1 MKREAK
7 AVLTRDLPCGI
18 GLGLVAGGAWWLVEG
33 AANWALGGTI
43 TLPAAL
49 TILGWDLLLGAGG
62 GALLGLLLGSAASAP
77 ALALGTTGIYGLLRV
92 YEPPGMRAELLF
104 AVLAALS
111 VLLGGVVAGRERRG
125 PLAFVQLVLLAT
137 AATAFGKAGM
147 TEVQS
152 YFAQEEPSAL
162 TLVLLLVGLPLAG
175 VAVDRVVGLAL
186 RRDGLRLGLEL
197 AAAAVALV
205 VWGEPLSTAALD
217 APMANLPPAAPGA
230 PDVILVSLDTTRA
243 DHMSTYGYARETSP
257 NLSALAKDAKLEH
270 FSGSV
275 EDSGEG
281 RWTIEAAIEEAVPAD
296 VLAASLFMRFRS
308 RQDHTFAEKVL
319 SAMRLGFGGH
329 VEAPKK

>member
-7 AVLTRDLPCGI
+7 AVLTTDLPRGI
-18 GLGLVAGGAWWLVEG
+18 GLGLVAGGVWWLVEG

-104 AVLAALS
+104 AVLASLS
-111 VLLGGVVAGRERRG
+111 VPLGVVIARRERRG
-125 PLAFVQLVLLAT
+125 LFAFVQLVLVAT
-137 AATAFGKAGM
+137 AATAFGKAGL

-175 VAVDRVVGLAL
+175 VAVDRVAGLVI
-186 RRDGLRLGLEL
+186 RRDGLR
-197 AAAAVALV
+197 
-205 VWGEPLSTAALD
+205 
-217 APMANLPPAAPGA
+217 
-230 PDVILVSLDTTRA
+230 
-243 DHMSTYGYARETSP
+243 
-257 NLSALAKDAKLEH
+257 
-270 FSGSV
+270 
-275 EDSGEG
+275 
-281 RWTIEAAIEEAVPAD
+281 
-296 VLAASLFMRFRS
+296 
-308 RQDHTFAEKVL
+308 
-319 SAMRLGFGGH
+319 
-329 VEAPKK
+329 

>member
-7 AVLTRDLPCGI
+7 AVLTRDLPRGI

-49 TILGWDLLLGAGG
+49 TILGWDLLLG
-62 GALLGLLLGSAASAP
+62 
-77 ALALGTTGIYGLLRV
+77 
-92 YEPPGMRAELLF
+92 
-104 AVLAALS
+104 
-111 VLLGGVVAGRERRG
+111 
-125 PLAFVQLVLLAT
+125 
-137 AATAFGKAGM
+137 
-147 TEVQS
+147 
-152 YFAQEEPSAL
+152 
-162 TLVLLLVGLPLAG
+162 
-175 VAVDRVVGLAL
+175 VAVDRGVGLAL

-257 NLSALAKDAKLEH
+257 NVTALAKDALNFTRARSPAEWTVPGH
-270 FSGSV
+270 ASMLTGMYPSRHGAHYAGSWNSGP
-275 EDSGEG
+275 E
-281 RWTIEAAIEEAVPAD
+281 
-296 VLAASLFMRFRS
+296 
-308 RQDHTFAEKVL
+308 
-319 SAMRLGFGGH
+319 
-329 VEAPKK
+329 